1 MTSIFFLKVAIYLY
15 ILRYN
20 YLRNQ
25 KHFLNSF
32 LNFLNLDSI
41 FKIFSKKVW
50 PRSVL
55 YIWTYGL
62 QKTWLDKFLKSPVS
76 EDPSTSNTV
85 NGPKQFSNLN
95 ETSFTI
101 FIDLCEYNWG
111 LKFLW
116 LISKIIGLF
125 LDALSADNKY
135 SLLIRENL

>member
-32 LNFLNLDSI
+32 LNFLNLESI
-41 FKIFSKKVW
+41 FKFFNKKVW

-62 QKTWLDKFLKSPVS
+62 QKTWLDKCLKSPVS
-76 EDPSTSNTV
+76 EDPSTSNMV

-95 ETSFTI
+95 ETPFTI

-111 LKFLW
+111 LKSLW
-116 LISKIIGLF
+116 LISKILGLF
-125 LDALSADNKY
+125 LDALSSDNKY